1 MSNGARLY
9 LAGLGATT
17 LAGAL
22 IGARLGPSVR
32 PGVWLA
38 CILTLVVQ
46 GPLGWW
52 LVRSIGRPE
61 FMVAWVVGMLARAG
75 LLGVLALIVLP
86 LLGWPLAPGLIAVAG
101 LLLAMLLVESL
112 VALRAGH
119 SAEAK

>member
-1 MSNGARLY
+1 VTTPARWY
-9 LAGLGATT
+9 LAGLATAT
-17 LAGAL
+17 LTGIL
-22 IGARLGPSVR
+22 IGAWLGPVAQ

-38 CILTLVVQ
+38 CALTVMVQ

-61 FMVAWVVGMLARAG
+61 FMVAWIIGMLARVTILG
-75 LLGVLALIVLP
+75 LLAFVLLP
-86 LLGWPLAPGLIAVAG
+86 LLGWPLAPALLAAAG
-101 LLLAMLLVESL
+101 LLVAMLLVESM